1 MKKVLF
7 IASLLLTSSMYLLAA
22 GEKVVE
28 SSGREPKW
36 VFGTEQDYIIV
47 SAESAD
53 NEEAKEKAMT
63 KVKKQIIAAIAENV
77 RSSSTI
83 STSEHN
89 VNGKFDI
96 IEDYESVVETQSAL
110 IPFLSEVGINKAE
123 DYYWEKI
130 KKDKNE
136 YYYRYHLKYP
146 FSKFDLMR
154 MLDDFLERE
163 AKLDAQ
169 IEEFS
174 KDDFTS
180 YTTVEQMNGQLNKL
194 RMFRSTLMEHDPRRG
209 TCANIEKVYSGF
221 IRSIVLRLVSVNK
234 QELIYAPY
242 FGEKK
247 LSTNVQPKLST
258 NCLTNL
264 QYVPRNGQ
272 CVVTY
277 DFETAC
283 YDDEENWLEVI
294 LPLPG
299 NKLKNRFIVK

>member
-7 IASLLLTSSMYLLAA
+7 IASLLISGCMYMTA
-22 GEKVVE
+22 GEKVVD

-36 VFGTEQDYIIV
+36 IFGAEQDYIIV

-53 NEEAKEKAMT
+53 IEEAKEKAMI
-63 KVKKQIIAAIAENV
+63 KVKKHIIASVAENV
-77 RSSSTI
+77 SSS
-83 STSEHN
+83 SAVNTSEHN
-89 VNGKFDI
+89 VNGKFNV
-96 IEDYESVVETQSAL
+96 IEDYQSVVETQSAT
-110 IPFLSEVGINKAE
+110 IPFLNEVGISKAE

-130 KKDKNE
+130 KKDKNS
-136 YYYRYHLKYP
+136 YYYRYHIKYP
-146 FSKFDLMR
+146 FSKFDLIR
-154 MLDDFLERE
+154 MVDDFLERE

-169 IEEFS
+169 VEEFS

-194 RMFRSTLMEHDPRRG
+194 RMFRSTLTERDPRRG
-209 TCANIEKVYSGF
+209 TCANIEKVYTTF
-221 IRSIVLRLVSVNK
+221 IRSITLRLVSVNK
-234 QELIYAPY
+234 KELVYAPY
-242 FGEKK
+242 FGETK
-247 LSTNVQPKLST
+247 LGTNVQPKLST

-264 QYVPRNGQ
+264 QYEPRNGQ

-299 NKLKNRFIVK
+299 NKLKNRFIIK